1 MAFEKILFE
10 VRDGVATLTLND
22 PERLNPITRQM
33 LTEIREAL
41 GQVEAD
47 EAVRAL
53 VLTGAGRGFC
63 SGQDLTEAVVQTAK
77 PAETVAESLDRFYHP
92 AIQAL
97 RALRVPTVA
106 AVNGIAA
113 GAGANLA
120 LHCDLV
126 VAARSASFVEAF
138 TRIGLVP
145 DCGGTWLLPRLVGE
159 ARARALMLL
168 AEPLSAEEAVAW
180 GLIYKALP
188 DESFAAEV
196 QALAAGLAA
205 GPTRAYRMIREAL
218 EASAGN
224 GLAAQLDVE
233 RELQGQAAGSADFFE
248 GVMAFKE
255 KRAPRFSGK

>member
-63 SGQDLTEAVVQTAK
+63 SGQDLTEAVVQTAN

-92 AIQAL
+92 AILAL

-126 VAARSASFVEAF
+126 VAAQSASFVEAF

-168 AEPLSAEEAVAW
+168 AEPLSAEESAAW

-188 DESFAAEV
+188 DEGFADEV
-196 QALAAGLAA
+196 QALATGLAA
-205 GPTRAYRMIREAL
+205 GPTGAYAMIRQAL
-218 EASAGN
+218 EASAN
-224 GLAAQLDVE
+224 NDLAAQLELE

-248 GVMAFKE
+248 GVAAFKE
-255 KRAPRFSGK
+255 KRKPNFSGK